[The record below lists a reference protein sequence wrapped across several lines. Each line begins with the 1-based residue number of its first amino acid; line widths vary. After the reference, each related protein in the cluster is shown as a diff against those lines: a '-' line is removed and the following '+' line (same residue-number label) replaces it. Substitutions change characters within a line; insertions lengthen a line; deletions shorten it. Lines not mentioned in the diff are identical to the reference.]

1 MNLSRSD
8 YSFNQV
14 VNFSVDQASYQPI
27 QFKVFLQ
34 VAILEFVLSV
44 YVCLYSITFY
54 LCTFSIVLSIYF
66 RTVVYTFICLWWR
79 WLVLLSLI
87 QLVQRSPVVLC
98 RLHIPSTWSV
108 SLVVIRTVSVCM
120 RHTNMLY
127 VLLPPPAPSIHT
139 CWCLLENVWLF
150 APCNATC

>member
-66 RTVVYTFICLWWR
+66 RTVVYTFICL
-79 WLVLLSLI
+79 
-87 QLVQRSPVVLC
+87 
-98 RLHIPSTWSV
+98 
-108 SLVVIRTVSVCM
+108 
-120 RHTNMLY
+120 
-127 VLLPPPAPSIHT
+127 
-139 CWCLLENVWLF
+139 
-150 APCNATC
+150 